1 MIVNTGATMASL
13 NNTIIPGKLGTVRV
27 HTEGRNVISWNIIF
41 GEGMCLDTVLLP
53 TCIFGTHVCKILTVV
68 QFG

>member
-1 MIVNTGATMASL
+1 MLVNTGATMAAL

-27 HTEGRNVISWNIIF
+27 HTEGRNEISWNTIF
-41 GEGMCLDTVLLP
+41 GKGVCLDTASLP
-53 TCIFGTHVCKILTVV
+53 IFGTHVCKTLTVG

>member
-27 HTEGRNVISWNIIF
+27 HIKGLNAISWNLIF
-41 GEGMCLDTVLLP
+41 RKGVCLDTVPLP
-53 TCIFGTHVCKILTVV
+53 IFGMHVCKIIAVR
-68 QFG
+68 QF

>member
-27 HTEGRNVISWNIIF
+27 HTEGLNVILWNTIF
-41 GEGMCLDTVLLP
+41 RKGVR
-53 TCIFGTHVCKILTVV
+53 
-68 QFG
+68 